1 MALKIGPAMD
11 PLGLWRVGGGGL
23 CWRRTQ
29 SRASCAQT
37 LTVLLTREG
46 KQMETTTLPALP
58 EERLEHA
65 EDVPDVESELPRGTI
80 CHRTLGLA
88 KSILP

>member
-1 MALKIGPAMD
+1 M
-11 PLGLWRVGGGGL
+11 GGYAGGEGNL
-23 CWRRTQ
+23 AHR
-29 SRASCAQT
+29 AQT

-58 EERLEHA
+58 EERPEHA
-65 EDVPDVESELPRGTI
+65 EGVPDVESELPRGTI